1 MSDEPLDLSWINRF
15 AAAAGVEPLDHDQ
28 VDVLLDLAGHGA
40 HDSGDRRN
48 APLACFLTG
57 LRLGASGSAPTTDE
71 LRKALP

>member
-15 AAAAGVEPLDHDQ
+15 AAEAGLEPLDQHQ

-57 LRLGASGSAPTTDE
+57 LRLGSAGTPPTPDE
-71 LRKALP
+71 LGRALP